1 MISLLAA
8 LVQAPPVVVSEIVD
22 PTAKHLRV
30 EIVATLSTSTSRQR
44 VIADLLGSA
53 IARGT
58 QAFPRDALLAAT
70 SRGGSSLTARAMADH
85 LRIGF
90 SLAPRD
96 VDLAVTLCDQFIRE
110 ALFPADPVQKLLDE
124 HPFQRRTAWQM
135 AWFPAAG
142 DAKLVTPIEL
152 RGAYRTVFQPGQV
165 SIAVGGPFTQGEFR
179 RRLGERFQTW
189 NTKPTPDP
197 RLKYRPEP
205 TATLET
211 EHRAGFTLVRIGGPV
226 VPVVAS
232 ISTEAASPE
241 SNFAEATLTTVLMGL
256 GKSSAVYMALREQ
269 LGQSYRQEA
278 MLVPHADGLE
288 PVIAWASTRPDVEA
302 GRKALLSRIDAWTEA
317 DLTAARRKLPR
328 YGDLGLTLSPFQFTI
343 DRPVG
348 SSLDDRTF
356 MEAYWRLKTGRAW
369 TLPDMSAVTLD
380 HVRAFAR
387 RWVSEGRV
395 HVIKP
400 R

>member
-1 MISLLAA
+1 MIALIAA
-8 LVQAPPVVVSEIVD
+8 LLQAPPVVVSEIVD

-30 EIVATLSTSTSRQR
+30 EIVATLSTGTSRQR

-58 QAFPRDALLAAT
+58 SAFPRDALLAAT

-90 SLAPRD
+90 SLGPRD
-96 VDLAVTLCDQFIRE
+96 FDLAVTLCDQFIRE
-110 ALFPADPVQKLLDE
+110 AMLPTDPVQRLLDE

-135 AWFPAAG
+135 AWFPGAG
-142 DAKLVTPIEL
+142 DAKLVTPAEVTS
-152 RGAYRTVFQPGQV
+152 AYRTVFQPGQV

-179 RRLGERFQTW
+179 RRLGERFQNW
-189 NTKPTPDP
+189 NTKPSFDP
-197 RLKYRPEP
+197 RLKYRTEP
-205 TATLET
+205 PATLET
-211 EHRAGFTLVRIGGPV
+211 EHRGGFTLVRIGGPV

-232 ISTEAASPE
+232 ISTEETAPE
-241 SNFAEATLTTVLMGL
+241 STLAQATLATILMGL
-256 GKSSAVYMALREQ
+256 GKSSVVYSTLREL

-288 PVIAWASTRPDVEA
+288 PVIAWASTRPEVEA
-302 GRKALLSRIDAWTEA
+302 GRKALLDKIDTLTES
-317 DLTAARRKLPR
+317 DLRAARQKLPR
-328 YGDLGLTLSPFQFTI
+328 YDELGIGLSPFQFATE
-343 DRPVG
+343 RPLG

-369 TLPDMSAVTLD
+369 TLPNMSTVTLEQ
-380 HVRAFAR
+380 VRAFAR

-395 HVIKP
+395 DVLKP
-400 R
+400 